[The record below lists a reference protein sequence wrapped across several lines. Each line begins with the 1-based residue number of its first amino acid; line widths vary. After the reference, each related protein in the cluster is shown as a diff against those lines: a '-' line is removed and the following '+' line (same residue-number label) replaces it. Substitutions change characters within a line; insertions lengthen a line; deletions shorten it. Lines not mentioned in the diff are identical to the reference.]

1 MFVCFFTR
9 INVHCWN
16 IIEMPK
22 INGGRHYGLRKEAPY
37 AKANARLILQP
48 LRMKATKCLRLSK
61 ETGWPSLTKFSCA
74 NLYMKKQKFWLQCLS
89 ERFYN
94 LHFVWLKTLVQN
106 LLLFNY
112 NLMFDKKQLK
122 EAFKTLK
129 IQSDPIWSNLKGFIS
144 FI

>member
-1 MFVCFFTR
+1 MVLLYICSLFVYFFTR
-9 INVHCWN
+9 INVQCWN
-16 IIEMPK
+16 IIETPK

-94 LHFVWLKTLVQN
+94 PLCLTQDFSPKLAIIQLKLDVWQ
-106 LLLFNY
+106 
-112 NLMFDKKQLK
+112 KQLK

-129 IQSDPIWSNLKGFIS
+129 IQSDPILRVL
-144 FI
+144 